1 MELITRK
8 RFQLFSGRS
17 NLPLA
22 EEIAEHLGVELGDA
36 NLAEFANGELH
47 CRFGESVRGS
57 DVFII
62 QSHSHPVN
70 DSIMELLIMC
80 DAAQRAS
87 AKRITVVCPFYG
99 YARQDRKASGR
110 EPITA
115 KLVANLASGSISEE
129 MPMLSAQLPGGER
142 LQVIIPPTVPAGTVS
157 LTIRRPSTNVMS
169 LDAIFAS
176 GAFENT
182 RCVQSIRLDAEER
195 AAIEADLPDADR
207 QLLEIFRKKD
217 WRQFLARA
225 ILRRKNL
232 IVSGRTGSGKTTL
245 SNALASLIAAS
256 ERLITVEDV
265 REMRLPQQNVVSM
278 VYTKDGLGVAKV
290 TPKQIFEANLR
301 MRPDRVLPAELRGD
315 ESFYYVQ
322 NVLNSGHPGGLTT
335 LHANS
340 SKLAFKRLGMMIKTS
355 AEGSGISLPDILEML
370 YSLIDVVVQMEP
382 TETGQRVVTEIYYD
396 PAFAQKMI
404 G

>member
-1 MELITRK
+1 MNRELST
-8 RFQLFSGRS
+8 L
-17 NLPLA
+17 
-22 EEIAEHLGVELGDA
+22 
-36 NLAEFANGELH
+36 ELH
-47 CRFGESVRGS
+47 LAPLQSFLDNPDYTEIVINRPGEVLTEGKAGWQTHQ
-57 DVFII
+57 V
-62 QSHSHPVN
+62 
-70 DSIMELLIMC
+70 
-80 DAAQRAS
+80 AA
-87 AKRITVVCPFYG
+87 THFNWCM
-99 YARQDRKASGR
+99 D
-110 EPITA
+110 TA
-115 KLVANLASGSISEE
+115 KLVANQASDSISEE
-129 MPMLSAQLPGGER
+129 MPLLSAQLPGGER
-142 LQVIIPPTVPAGTVS
+142 LQVVIPPTVPVGTVS
-157 LTIRRPSTNVMS
+157 LTIRRPATSVMS

-182 RCVQSIRLDAEER
+182 RCVQSLRLDASER
-195 AAIEADLPDADR
+195 ADIEDGLPDADK
-207 QLLEIFRKKD
+207 QLLEIFRNQD

-245 SNALASLIAAS
+245 GNALAGLIAAT

-265 REMRLPQQNVVSM
+265 REMRLPHQNIVSM
-278 VYTKDGLGVAKV
+278 VYTKDARGVAKT

-315 ESFYYVQ
+315 ESFFFVQ
-322 NVLNSGHPGGLTT
+322 NVLNSGHPGTITT